1 MERNNLF
8 FLKHFQTIQDYK
20 EVHSSWPQCS
30 RSSPWCSRSSQITS
44 QVQGYG
50 DRDVMTELQQ
60 HFYALRP
67 KTGFTWILMFS
78 PHVLSNHIK

>member
-20 EVHSSWPQCS
+20 KVHSSWPQCS

-50 DRDVMTELQQ
+50 NRDVITELQQ

-67 KTGFTWILMFS
+67 KTV
-78 PHVLSNHIK
+78 VLHGY